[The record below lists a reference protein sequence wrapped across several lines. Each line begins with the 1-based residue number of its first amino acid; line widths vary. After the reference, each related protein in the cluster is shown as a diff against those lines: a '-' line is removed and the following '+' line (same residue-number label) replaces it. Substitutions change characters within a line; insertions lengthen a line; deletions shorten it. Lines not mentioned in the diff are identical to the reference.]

1 MAFISYLF
9 LIVPVCFIGIGC
21 FLLYSAISKKGITKP
36 DKDAPFQLY
45 TQFRLRGLNRCRA
58 HLFWVSDIY
67 RVRQRVFV
75 NMKKQQKGQVAN

>member
-21 FLLYSAISKKGITKP
+21 FLFYSAISKKGITKP

-45 TQFRLRGLNRCRA
+45 TQFRLRGLIGVG
-58 HLFWVSDIY
+58 LIFFGLLTFIE
-67 RVRQRVFV
+67 FV
-75 NMKKQQKGQVAN
+75 KEFL